1 MDNLKIDSI
10 KTDSIK
16 TDSLKIDNIQSLFNS
31 DMVMWLSI
39 ILVLAILGYTAYNY
53 FSNSDHTAGEIVV
66 DSVSS
71 GLDTAAQTLEMSGK
85 GVEQIGKG
93 VGNVLSEIGDE
104 LDVHIANKTSQQPKG
119 DNNDSSIQMPKKSGY
134 CYIGEDRGHRTCI
147 YSGKRDICMSG
158 DIFPTLDVCIN
169 PKLRA

>member
-1 MDNLKIDSI
+1 MKMDNVKMKMGNVKMDNLKM
-10 KTDSIK
+10 
-16 TDSLKIDNIQSLFNS
+16 DNMQSLFNS
-31 DMVMWLSI
+31 DMLMWLSI

-53 FSNSDHTAGEIVV
+53 FSNSDHTVGEVVV
-66 DSVSS
+66 DGVED
-71 GLDTAAQTLEMSGK
+71 GLDTVSQTLEMAGK
-85 GVEQIGKG
+85 GTEKIGEG

-119 DNNDSSIQMPKKSGY
+119 DDNDSSIQMPKKTGY
-134 CYIGEDRGHRTCI
+134 CYIGEDRGTRTCI